1 MSTGLGAQAATRP
14 DTAIRNSAE
23 RLQELVGKSRQIVA
37 ELEQIRSRVTGHY
50 NEEKD
55 RERVPDNNL
64 NQPTEHR
71 CDMDELTYQL
81 NHMEDGL
88 DQINRHIQELH
99 SL

>member
-23 RLQELVGKSRQIVA
+23 RLQELVGKSRQLVA
-37 ELEQIRSRVTGHY
+37 ELEQMRSRVTGHY
-50 NEEKD
+50 NEEK
-55 RERVPDNNL
+55 ERATDPTA

-71 CDMDELTYQL
+71 CDMDELNYQL
-81 NHMEDGL
+81 NLMEDGL
-88 DQINRHIQELH
+88 DQINRHVQELH

>member
-23 RLQELVGKSRQIVA
+23 RLQELVGKSRQLVA
-37 ELEQIRSRVTGHY
+37 ELEQMRSRVTGHY

-55 RERVPDNNL
+55 RERAPDNL

-71 CDMDELTYQL
+71 CDMDELNWQL
-81 NHMEDGL
+81 NQLEDVL
-88 DQINRHIQELH
+88 DQINRHVQELH